1 MWRSRKSRVWE
12 AVPETACGSYT
23 ALPTLLSR
31 VSSMRCVLF
40 LFPNLRT
47 WQSSHYLS
55 FTQSHSVYR
64 LVWSS
69 FLASFMPRHPSLPR
83 AVGLQA
89 CSTIPECPPGPPK
102 RGEGGGRWKGVRKEG
117 ERERKKGERRGRER
131 EGEGKGREHTCIA
144 RKT

>member
-1 MWRSRKSRVWE
+1 M
-12 AVPETACGSYT
+12 
-23 ALPTLLSR
+23 
-31 VSSMRCVLF
+31 
-40 LFPNLRT
+40 
-47 WQSSHYLS
+47 S

-117 ERERKKGERRGRER
+117 ERERKKEKEEAEKGRGRER
-131 EGEGKGREHTCIA
+131 AHMHSQKNMT
-144 RKT
+144 